1 MEISTESYF
10 PHPLLSTFRDT
21 PDAPAFEFRSQP
33 VPRGEVLALIGRFA
47 EGLRAA
53 GLGPGSSVAM
63 TTGVTPEGFAAQLA
77 AHVLGCRVTGLRPG
91 LTPAQL
97 LHVLSQGVDAVLAD
111 ESTAGPGLLAAAGGT
126 PVLHLRTDLLDRHP
140 KPGDL
145 TVRSRPDD
153 IALIH
158 LTSGSTGNPKGCVQ
172 TYGALNAHWA
182 WQPGSWT
189 RQTTRFA
196 PAFGR
201 YLLFGTLTSA
211 AIFEHLGLCLVGG
224 GTAVI
229 PDLPLEFP
237 QVFEK
242 YGITACLMTVPRLH
256 QVLDVL
262 RTSAVDVSSL
272 RALTVAG
279 SPLAPHRLAE
289 ARERFG
295 PVVYHA
301 YGQTET
307 GILTRLGPD
316 EPLDSVGRPCD
327 GVGIE
332 IRDTRN
338 RPLPAGST
346 GEIWAR
352 TDSAF
357 TGYWQDEAQTRDIV
371 QDGWVRTQDLG
382 HLDADGFLHLTGRA
396 RDIIIVNAIVHYA
409 GPIEHALSTHPEVD
423 QAYVVGTP
431 DDETGESA
439 HAFIVPRTPGHAPD
453 LDALRARVSAELGE
467 AAVPATLTVI
477 DTVPTAPSGKPDKR
491 ALIPLVA
498 RSTRN

>member
-1 MEISTESYF
+1 MEISAESPF
-10 PHPLLSTFRDT
+10 PHPLLSTFRDN

-33 VPRGEVLALIGRFA
+33 VSRGEVLDLTGRFA

-63 TTGVTPEGFAAQLA
+63 TTAVTPEGFAAQLA

-91 LTPAQL
+91 LPAAQL

-111 ESTAGPGLLAAAGGT
+111 ESTAGPDLLAAAGAT
-126 PVLHLRTDLLDRHP
+126 PVFQLRTDLLDPHP
-140 KPGDL
+140 KPGEL
-145 TVRSRPDD
+145 TVCSRPDD
-153 IALIH
+153 IALIQ
-158 LTSGSTGNPKGCVQ
+158 LTSGSTGHPKGCVQ

-182 WQPGSWT
+182 WQPGHWT
-189 RQTTRFA
+189 GRTSRLA

-211 AIFEHLGLCLVGG
+211 AIFDHLGLCLAGG

-256 QVLDVL
+256 QVLDLL
-262 RTSAVDVSSL
+262 RTSEVDVSNL

-295 PVVYHA
+295 PVVYQA

-307 GILTRLGPD
+307 GILTRLNPD
-316 EPLDSVGRPCD
+316 EPLGSVGRPCD
-327 GVGIE
+327 GVRIE
-332 IRDTRN
+332 IRDTRSH
-338 RPLPAGST
+338 PLPTGHR

-357 TGYWQDEAQTRDIV
+357 TGYWQDEDQTRETV
-371 QDGWVRTQDLG
+371 RDGWVRTQDLG

-431 DDETGESA
+431 DDDTGESA

-453 LDALRARVSAELGE
+453 LDALRARVTAELGE
-467 AAVPATLTVI
+467 AAVPATITVI
-477 DTVPTAPSGKPDKR
+477 DTVPTALSGKPDKR
-491 ALIPLVA
+491 ALIA
-498 RSTRN
+498 RITRD